1 MCVKKTQYTL
11 EIAQH
16 ASGVTAIALWYQA
29 RILELRLGLP
39 A

>member
-16 ASGVTAIALWYQA
+16 ASGVTAITLLYRASF
-29 RILELRLGLP
+29 LELRLGMP